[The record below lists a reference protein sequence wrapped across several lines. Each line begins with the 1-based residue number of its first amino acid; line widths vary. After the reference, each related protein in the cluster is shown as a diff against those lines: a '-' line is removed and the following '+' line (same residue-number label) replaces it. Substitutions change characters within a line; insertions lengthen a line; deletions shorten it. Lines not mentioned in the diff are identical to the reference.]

1 MPHYRGTEA
10 FLNHAD
16 STVTIRF
23 KRYRWEKEARHA
35 LDHRVDLPVGENS
48 IVSPGEIQFRRHN
61 LIVTIY
67 GWRGP
72 DGRDFRKADELEMIK
87 LAKSIDS
94 NIQNLEGTRLSIDTY
109 GNKAF
114 LELIKPVLED
124 AGDMY
129 DEIERKLE
137 ELEREFKRAR
147 KPV

>member
-1 MPHYRGTEA
+1 
-10 FLNHAD
+10 
-16 STVTIRF
+16 
-23 KRYRWEKEARHA
+23 
-35 LDHRVDLPVGENS
+35 
-48 IVSPGEIQFRRHN
+48 
-61 LIVTIY
+61 
-67 GWRGP
+67 
-72 DGRDFRKADELEMIK
+72 MIK

-147 KPV
+147 KRV